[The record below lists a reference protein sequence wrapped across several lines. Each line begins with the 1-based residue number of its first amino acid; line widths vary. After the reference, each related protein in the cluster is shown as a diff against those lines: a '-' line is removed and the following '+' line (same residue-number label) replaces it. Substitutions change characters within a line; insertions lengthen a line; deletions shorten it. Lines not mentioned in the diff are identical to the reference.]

1 MSHLIELLSWF
12 LPALSTLHSWL
23 EGFTLNIYISKYLNM
38 LECHFTLFPRSSASN
53 SGPRKANPAPSM
65 VPLWFF
71 KWEVNLTLVL
81 LSFVPVTDDDVTP
94 VELLWLPQLSVMME
108 DLWGVA
114 VGVFQLW
121 MFMVVFLIMLPA
133 MCGLSLGVT
142 GVYIQILVKTLEV
155 GKRDNVVLCI
165 SPE

>member
-1 MSHLIELLSWF
+1 M
-12 LPALSTLHSWL
+12 
-23 EGFTLNIYISKYLNM
+23 
-38 LECHFTLFPRSSASN
+38 
-53 SGPRKANPAPSM
+53 
-65 VPLWFF
+65 
-71 KWEVNLTLVL
+71 
-81 LSFVPVTDDDVTP
+81 TP

-142 GVYIQILVKTLEV
+142 GVYIQVLVKILEV
-155 GKRDNVVLCI
+155 GKRDTSSYVFLQN
-165 SPE
+165 SP